1 MIFYQTTATMNSTT
15 QISKR
20 RERFERV
27 SATRVGKIKALLEQ
41 LQNCANRNNYE
52 YTQEDVEAIFHD
64 LSQALKETKK
74 AFK

>member
-1 MIFYQTTATMNSTT
+1 V
-15 QISKR
+15 
-20 RERFERV
+20 E
-27 SATRVGKIKALLEQ
+27 KIKNLLLQ

-64 LSQALKETKK
+64 LSQSLKETKK